1 VGPDVEVSRVVV
13 HSAEAGP
20 GALFVALAGERDD
33 GHAHVGEAQARGAAA
48 LVRADRAATV
58 PGPAVLVADPGRAL
72 LDLAAEERRALAAF
86 VVAITGANGKTT
98 TKELA
103 RAVLARRLR
112 VHANPGSYNNEI
124 GVPLTLLG
132 TPPDA
137 QAVVLELG
145 ARHVGDHVVLCEVA
159 APAVAVVT
167 NVGLAHL
174 EIYGSWEAI
183 VTSSAEPVERL
194 PADGTAILWADD
206 PVVRGF
212 AARTA
217 ARVLTFGMAGDAD
230 VRAEEVGL
238 GPDGRAGF
246 VLAAG
251 GERHPVRLRV
261 VGEHMVP
268 NALAAAACGLALGL
282 DPATCAEGLA
292 AAGGAPW
299 RMETFR
305 TPDGVLVVNDAYN
318 ANPESMAAA
327 LRTARWLAREGRL
340 AAVLGHMAELGPAA
354 EREHERVGEFAARL
368 GVDRLVTVGPE
379 AEAIARAA
387 LREGMEPGAV
397 AALAGVA
404 EALADV
410 RTWARPGDVVLC
422 KGSRVAGLERVA
434 EALRAGAEV
443 VA

>member
-1 VGPDVEVSRVVV
+1 
-13 HSAEAGP
+13 
-20 GALFVALAGERDD
+20 
-33 GHAHVGEAQARGAAA
+33 
-48 LVRADRAATV
+48 
-58 PGPAVLVADPGRAL
+58 
-72 LDLAAEERRALAAF
+72 RRALAAP

-145 ARHVGDHVVLCEVA
+145 ARHVGDHVLLCEVA
-159 APAVAVVT
+159 RPAVAVVT

-183 VTSSAEPVERL
+183 VASSAEPVERL
-194 PADGTAILWADD
+194 PAEGTAVLSADD

-212 AARTA
+212 AARTT
-217 ARVLTFGMAGDAD
+217 ARVLTFGVGGDAD
-230 VRAEEVGL
+230 VRAEGVEL

-246 VLAAG
+246 VLAAE

-282 DPATCAEGLA
+282 DPATCAEGLG

-340 AAVLGHMAELGPAA
+340 VAVLGHMAELGPVA
-354 EREHERVGEFAARL
+354 EREHERVGELAARL

-379 AEAIARAA
+379 AGPIARAA

-397 AALAGVA
+397 AARGDVA

-410 RTWARPGDVVLC
+410 RGWLRPGDVVLC